1 MSLNEWIGGGP
12 MFLTIKNVRRETLL
26 RELKEN
32 LLEMVSDNVIRING
46 VQFSNLNHLILCS
59 FSHTHSC
66 KSVPEFHEFPQCRIY
81 S

>member
-46 VQFSNLNHLILCS
+46 VQFSN
-59 FSHTHSC
+59 
-66 KSVPEFHEFPQCRIY
+66 
-81 S
+81 

>member
-1 MSLNEWIGGGP
+1 

-59 FSHTHSC
+59 FSHTM
-66 KSVPEFHEFPQCRIY
+66 FHHILVKVFLSFMNFLSAE
-81 S
+81 STVK